1 MLYPNFTMRD
11 SKNNHD
17 IQSTNIIKR
26 YAKQIKKCNGHK
38 YFYLDYPHT
47 NCGDKKSWG
56 LKPLI

>member
-26 YAKQIKKCNGHK
+26 YAKQIKKMQWTQIFLLRLPTH
-38 YFYLDYPHT
+38 
-47 NCGDKKSWG
+47 
-56 LKPLI
+56 

>member
-47 NCGDKKSWG
+47 NCGDKKS
-56 LKPLI
+56 